1 MRSLPEPQ
9 EWAPLVD
16 HLHGVISDLTREDVR
31 MYPCSVQ
38 TDELTQL
45 DRAINRLQAEFT
57 RRTKNS

>member
-1 MRSLPEPQ
+1 
-9 EWAPLVD
+9 
-16 HLHGVISDLTREDVR
+16 